1 MNITKLLV
9 PKINNFDQ
17 MFLKLP
23 NMMSLVQEL
32 KKPKLIG

>member
-23 NMMSLVQEL
+23 NMISLVQDL
-32 KKPKLIG
+32 KKPELSG